1 MPNPKRKHTRSRRD
15 SRRAQ
20 NWKLDAVTASACPN
34 CKNLRPPHVI
44 CPSCG
49 WYNGKLVLAPKTKKG
64 KAAEGEGG
72 TEKKP

>member
-20 NWKLDAVTASACPN
+20 NWRLDHTTTNACPN
-34 CKNLRPPHVI
+34 CKNQRPPHTV

-49 WYNGKLVLAPKTKKG
+49 WYNGKLVVAPKTKAKPS
-64 KAAEGEGG
+64 EGEGG
-72 TEKKP
+72 QQQQQ

>member
-20 NWKLDAVTASACPN
+20 NWKLDVVTAAACPN
-34 CKNLRPPHVI
+34 CKNMRRPHTV

-49 WYNGKLVLAPKTKKG
+49 WYNGKLAVAPKTKKKG

-72 TEKKP
+72 PK